1 MKYAILLLIILIV
14 FAVWRK
20 INSKNNKE
28 QIVDVNDS
36 KSPKESFM
44 EIVKDEVL
52 IDNSLELNMMYDFEI
67 SSVTKKEN
75 TLDILITI
83 HNKSDKTVRID
94 LKEATYSLYFTKKV
108 LKAAITFYEELNM
121 GTNDIL
127 LKNTILPDSQ
137 LIRNI
142 YFFNTNL
149 DQFHQNDALTID
161 LMINNQSYQLKRYL
175 YQSDIQLI
183 KIVC

>member
-1 MKYAILLLIILIV
+1 M
-14 FAVWRK
+14 
-20 INSKNNKE
+20 
-28 QIVDVNDS
+28 
-36 KSPKESFM
+36 
-44 EIVKDEVL
+44 
-52 IDNSLELNMMYDFEI
+52 
-67 SSVTKKEN
+67 
-75 TLDILITI
+75 
-83 HNKSDKTVRID
+83 
-94 LKEATYSLYFTKKV
+94 KEATYSSYFTKKE
-108 LKAAITFYEELNM
+108 LKAVITFYGELSM

>member
-36 KSPKESFM
+36 KSPKESFI

-52 IDNSLELNMMYDFEI
+52 IDNSHELNMMYDFEI

-94 LKEATYSLYFTKKV
+94 LKEATYSSYFTKKG
-108 LKAAITFYEELNM
+108 LKAAITFYGELSM

-149 DQFHQNDALTID
+149 NQFHQNDALTID
-161 LMINNQSYQLKRYL
+161 LMINNQSYQFKKYL
-175 YQSDIQLI
+175 HQSDIQLI
-183 KIVC
+183 KVIC

>member
-28 QIVDVNDS
+28 QMVDVNDS
-36 KSPKESFM
+36 KSPKESFV

-52 IDNSLELNMMYDFEI
+52 IDNSHELNSMYDFEI

-83 HNKSDKTVRID
+83 HNKSEKTVRID
-94 LKEATYSLYFTKKV
+94 SKEATYSSYFTKKE